1 MRHVTSNQQ
10 GSRRGPL
17 EPTYAALD
25 LGTHN
30 CRLLIASPSG
40 RNFKV
45 VDSFSQIVRLGE
57 GLGASGDLSC
67 EAVDRTIGA
76 LKVCANK
83 IKSNGVV
90 ESRSV
95 ATEACRQAHNGARF
109 LGLVKDRTGLQ
120 LEIISP
126 SEEALLTL
134 EGCMNLIERQIP
146 YTIVFDIGGGSTE
159 IMWVKVR
166 KEAPPQMIDTIS
178 IPSGVVSLCEEFG
191 SDAIGQSAFLEI
203 GSHFIDALDVF
214 DERNEIS
221 QHIEN
226 DQVQMLGTSGTV
238 TTLGAIYLNL
248 PRYDRS
254 KVDGL
259 NLGCENI
266 SDISAQLANMDCLD
280 RAKHPC
286 IGQGRADL
294 VVMGC
299 AVLSTICQR
308 WPVGT
313 IRVADRGIREGLL
326 NRMINQSR

>member
-1 MRHVTSNQQ
+1 VRHAASNQP

-17 EPTYAALD
+17 EPAYAALD

-30 CRLLIASPSG
+30 CRLLVASACGNS
-40 RNFKV
+40 FKV
-45 VDSFSQIVRLGE
+45 IDSFSRIVRLGE

-67 EAVDRTIGA
+67 EAVNRTIGA

-83 IKSNGVV
+83 IKSNGVIK
-90 ESRSV
+90 SRSV
-95 ATEACRQAHNGARF
+95 ATEACRQANNGTRF
-109 LGLVKDRTGLQ
+109 LGRVKAETGLH
-120 LEIISP
+120 LETISS
-126 SEEALLTL
+126 SEEAQLTL
-134 EGCMNLIERQIP
+134 EGCMNLIDRQIQNAV
-146 YTIVFDIGGGSTE
+146 VFDIGGGSTE
-159 IMWVKVR
+159 IMWVQVR
-166 KEAPPQMIDTIS
+166 KDGTPQMIDTIS

-191 SDAIGQSAFLEI
+191 SDAIGQSEFTEI
-203 GSHFIDALDVF
+203 GSHFIDALDAF
-214 DERNEIS
+214 DERNKIS

-266 SDISAQLANMDCLD
+266 ASISAQLANMDCLD

-299 AVLSTICQR
+299 AVLSTICKR
-308 WPVGT
+308 WPVGS

-326 NRMINQSR
+326 NRMINQNR